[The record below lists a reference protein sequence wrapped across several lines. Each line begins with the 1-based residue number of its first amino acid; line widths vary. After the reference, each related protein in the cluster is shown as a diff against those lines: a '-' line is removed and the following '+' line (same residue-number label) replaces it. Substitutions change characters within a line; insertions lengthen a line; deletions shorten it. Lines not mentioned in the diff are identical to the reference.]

1 MPLPTA
7 TDDHQRRNAQVLAA
21 AGAAEVVEQNELNGE
36 RLAARLTALLADGAR
51 LAAMA
56 AAARQLAKPRA
67 AEDIVDRA
75 LALMK

>member
-1 MPLPTA
+1 LTG
-7 TDDHQRRNAQVLAA
+7 D
-21 AGAAEVVEQNELNGE
+21 
-36 RLAARLTALLADGAR
+36 RLAARITALIADPER
-51 LAAMA
+51 LTAMA